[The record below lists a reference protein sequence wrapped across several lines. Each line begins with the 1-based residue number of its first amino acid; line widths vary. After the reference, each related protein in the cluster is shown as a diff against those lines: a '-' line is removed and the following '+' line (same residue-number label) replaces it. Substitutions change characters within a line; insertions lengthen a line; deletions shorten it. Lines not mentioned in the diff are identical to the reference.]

1 MYNIKSE
8 GQLTGKRLK
17 EIVKN
22 ISDDAE
28 ICVEG
33 DNYFYIHEEED
44 GSVVNFDNNSL
55 EDEQAPGR
63 GKVINVAVAEGYTV
77 RDLVCY
83 LVDSFEPNDRV
94 SINGKI
100 GINMYK
106 KGDVVFI
113 SDSKEN
119 AFDPYSVDKEFTG
132 EDSPYYIVAVPM
144 NEKVNPQV
152 VANYNQYINERYNN
166 RFKPAKKALRKKED

>member
-8 GQLTGKRLK
+8 GKLTGKKLK

-22 ISDDAE
+22 INDDAE

-44 GSVVNFDNNSL
+44 GSVINFDNNSL
-55 EDEQAPGR
+55 EDEQVSNKG
-63 GKVINVAVAEGYTV
+63 GVINVAVAEGICV
-77 RDLVCY
+77 KDLVSY
-83 LVDSFEPNDRV
+83 LIENFNADDHISM
-94 SINGKI
+94 NGKI
-100 GINMYK
+100 GINIYK

-119 AFDPYSVDKEFTG
+119 AFDPYSVDTEFTG
-132 EDSPYYIVAVPM
+132 EDSPYYIIATPM

-166 RFKPAKKALRKKED
+166 RFKNNKYIMKKKED